1 MKVMEVTI
9 NDQGDGLYMDRLL
22 FYLQDQLPFQITS
35 LQPLRNHV
43 FLLESKDFTKYI
55 VKGYPSYRRLRTQ
68 VNITMDLKKHGF
80 PHTYSFYNLTN
91 GSPLL
96 FEQTFYGIIEYLP
109 PSAHSFTYE
118 GHDNRVEALAL
129 LHQFHEVG
137 RVLVEKYNGRL
148 KKQHLL
154 NKWRERTIAFLNQI
168 SFIKFFVQKEIIEEI
183 LQWADW
189 SFRGLEQEDGAI
201 DCPTVLHGDLA
212 HHNFL
217 RIEGEELYL
226 IDFDLITI
234 GDRSLDYLQ
243 FANRILPHID
253 WSLERLVKLELIRP
267 FLHSK
272 FFLYG
277 LAFPSDIFREWNRL
291 IREKHYNNPI
301 IVRQVLDLT
310 VGQFFERERF
320 IKELKLAL
328 SELSQK

>member
-22 FYLQDQLPFQITS
+22 FYLQEQLPFQIKS

-43 FLLESKDFTKYI
+43 FLLESNDFAKYI
-55 VKGYPSYRRLRTQ
+55 IKGYPSYRRLKRQ
-68 VNITMDLKKHGF
+68 VNITMDLKEHGF
-80 PHTYSFYNLTN
+80 SHTYSFYNLTS
-91 GSPLL
+91 GCPLF

-109 PSAHSFTYE
+109 PSDHSFTYE

-137 RVLVEKYNGRL
+137 RELVEKYNGEL

-154 NKWRERTIAFLNQI
+154 NKWRGRTAAFLNQI
-168 SFIKFFVQKEIIEEI
+168 SFIKFFIQKEILEEI
-183 LQWADW
+183 LQWADCAL
-189 SFRGLEQEDGAI
+189 RGLEQETGASNS
-201 DCPTVLHGDLA
+201 PTILHGDLA

-226 IDFDLITI
+226 IDFDLMMI

-243 FANRILPHID
+243 FANRILPHIN
-253 WSLERLVKLELIRP
+253 WSFERLAKLELIRP

-277 LAFPSDIFREWNRL
+277 LAFPSDIFREWNRM
-291 IREKHYNNPI
+291 IREKQYNNPI
-301 IVRQVLDLT
+301 IVRQLLDLT

-320 IKELKLAL
+320 IKELQFSL
-328 SELSQK
+328 SGHSQK